1 MAAQVS
7 PGPRFAGRRA
17 LVTGAAHGIGRATVR
32 QLIAEGAHVTGVD
45 PDGDALDVLAS
56 ELDAFTPGTFT
67 PGTFTPVIGDV
78 SDTAGH
84 EALLAAAAPD
94 GDLHVLVN
102 NAGVFLMGGRDA
114 TDHQW
119 QRTLEVNVL
128 GPARLTAAA
137 ADLMQGRPGAAVVN
151 VASIS
156 GHVSQPGRWT
166 YNGGKGATLSITRCQ
181 ALDLAPLGIRVNSV
195 SPGYVWTRVLDESAG
210 GDRATWDEIWGRS
223 NPLRRCAEPSEVAT
237 AICFLASDDASYITG
252 TDLLVDGGLVSMST
266 DALTEFHFDDPAGS

>member
-1 MAAQVS
+1 M
-7 PGPRFAGRRA
+7 
-17 LVTGAAHGIGRATVR
+17 
-32 QLIAEGAHVTGVD
+32 TGVD
-45 PDGDALDVLAS
+45 LDPDALAA
-56 ELDAFTPGTFT
+56 LDAELADFTPLTAD
-67 PGTFTPVIGDV
+67 IGDP
-78 SDTAGH
+78 AQH
-84 EALLAAAAPD
+84 ELILQTAAPE

-102 NAGVFLMGGRDA
+102 NAGVFLMGGVDA

-119 QRTLEVNVL
+119 QRTLEVNVV
-128 GPARLTAAA
+128 GPAKLTAAA
-137 ADLMQGRPGAAVVN
+137 AEFLCGRTGAAVVN

-210 GDRATWDEIWGRS
+210 GDRSTWDEIWGRS

-266 DALTEFHFDDPAGS
+266 DALTEYTFDDPASS